1 MAQQLVINVENP
13 SMVRTLR
20 NLFKNMEGVSI
31 LPSRSKKKNVEVNED
46 VPDQTKEEILAG
58 IDHAFKDLKLNL
70 EGKLEFRPAEELLNE
85 L

>member
-1 MAQQLVINVENP
+1 MAHQLIINVESP

-20 NLFKNMEGVSI
+20 SLFKNMEGVSI
-31 LPSRSKKKNVEVNED
+31 LPSRSKKKNVKVDED
-46 VPDQTKEEILAG
+46 VPEQTKEEILAG

-70 EGKLEFRPAEELLNE
+70 DGKLEFMSLEDALNE